1 MLKLKVFEKLYF
13 EKIFRD
19 KLKKLKYKKCC
30 NCKKNFKEVKLISN
44 CHICK
49 KNYCFNCCNELFF
62 DNYFNEPEK
71 ELTYF
76 ITILFHTIDRQYFND
91 ICCKTYYLNF
101 ISNSL
106 SGITYYEK
114 YNTIYNTLKLTNY
127 RNNNININNL
137 EIDKIYDLKL
147 KILYKYTNNI
157 FWTTY
162 LLIKLN
168 IPLDIIFLIMKYNI
182 NYIKFKY

>member
-1 MLKLKVFEKLYF
+1 MLKLKEFEKLYF

-30 NCKKNFKEVKLISN
+30 NCKKDFREVKLISN
-44 CHICK
+44 CYTCK

-62 DNYFNEPEK
+62 DNYFNVPKK

-76 ITILFHTIDRQYFND
+76 ITILFHTVDRHYFND
-91 ICCKTYYLNF
+91 MCCKTYYLNF

-114 YNTIYNTLKLTNY
+114 HNNIFNTLKL
-127 RNNNININNL
+127 NNINNNINNL

-147 KILYKYTNNI
+147 KILYKHTNNI
-157 FWTTY
+157 FWNTY
-162 LLIKLN
+162 ILIKQD
-168 IPLDIIFLIMKYNI
+168 IPLDIIFLIIKYHI
-182 NYIKFKY
+182 NYIRFKY